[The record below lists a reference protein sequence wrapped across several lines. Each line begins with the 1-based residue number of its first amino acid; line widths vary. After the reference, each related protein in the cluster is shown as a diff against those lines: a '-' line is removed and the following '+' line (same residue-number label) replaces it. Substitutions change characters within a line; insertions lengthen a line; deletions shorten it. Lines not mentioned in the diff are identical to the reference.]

1 MFRRKI
7 LSHALRRLFVQLSLP
22 TLRNNYYRFRHRWG
36 YYGKG
41 VRIGKGV
48 DFYGDL
54 KRVFLYDNSEIM
66 DYSKVFIV
74 GPNASITLRENSSI
88 GYFNIVNVHAQF
100 VLGENSMTGPFV
112 SFNDSDHAITKKE
125 SIRFSGYSEG
135 VIQVD
140 KDVWIGTGAR
150 VLKNVA
156 IGEGAVIGANAVVT
170 KNIPPWSVA
179 VGIPAKVIRMRTDS

>member
-1 MFRRKI
+1 
-7 LSHALRRLFVQLSLP
+7 V
-22 TLRNNYYRFRHRWG
+22 
-36 YYGKG
+36 
-41 VRIGKGV
+41 V
-48 DFYGDL
+48 FYGDVR
-54 KRVFLYDNSEIM
+54 RVFLHDRSEIM

-74 GPNASITLRENSSI
+74 GPNASVTLRENSSI

-112 SFNDSDHAITKKE
+112 SFNDSDHTIIKKKV
-125 SIRFSGYSEG
+125 IRFSGYTEG

-150 VLKNVA
+150 VLKNVV

-170 KNIPPWSVA
+170 KNIPPWGVA
-179 VGIPAKVIRMRTDS
+179 VGIPAKVIRTRVDQCI